1 MQLSRIRDELEN
13 LKAELWEYV
22 EDEETDLQ
30 TDIKETMNYLLDSI
44 DDLIVCQEVR

>member
-1 MQLSRIRDELEN
+1 MQLSRIQDELES

-30 TDIKETMNYLLDSI
+30 TDIKETMNYLLDLME
-44 DDLIVCQEVR
+44 D